1 MSKNISNLSGRIG
14 LKDNL
19 FKQISENTLS
29 DNPQDIKEIAKKHN
43 LGVSTLH
50 GAESFYEFLR
60 PSHREKK
67 AFVCNGSACMCA
79 GTQDKLKDKLKEKL
93 GDDKVGEMFCL
104 GHCYENHAFH
114 YDGENYAGKDIEKID
129 QILKGEEIK
138 QEKFFSKSFATTSFL
153 MDDKLSSTDQ
163 FKDQLSKFLKSD
175 KKEIVKSLLD
185 SNLTGRGGAGFPTGM
200 KWDFCSKAK
209 GDKKYVICNADEG
222 DSGAFSDRY
231 LLEDQPLKVIFGM
244 VMCGFVIGSD
254 EGVLYIRGEY
264 PKSIEALNGSINE
277 LKKLGLLGEN
287 ILGTDFSFDLGICI
301 GQGAYICGEETAL
314 IASIEAINGSINEL
328 KKLGLLGENILGTN
342 FSFDLGICIGQGA
355 YICGEETALIA
366 SIEGRR
372 AEVDVRPPFPV
383 TEGLYKKP
391 TVVNNVETLAAATGI
406 LINGS
411 EKFSSIGNKK
421 SAGTKLVC
429 LDSFFNNPGVYE
441 IDMGTP
447 MKKIFNEIGGGYK
460 EPLKAF
466 QIGGPLGGVVPLSE
480 IENLNL
486 DFQEFTAKGFMLGH
500 ASVVSIPK
508 DFSMAE
514 YIHHLFEFSAEESC
528 GKCFPGRLGSYRGK
542 EMFDQAKKKTAKI
555 PLKLL
560 EELLV
565 TMKKGCLCALCGAI
579 PTPIQNILKYF
590 GDEMKNDMVKD
601 N

>member
-14 LKDNL
+14 LKNNL
-19 FKQISENTLS
+19 FQKISERSLASTN
-29 DNPQDIKEIAKKHN
+29 DNGMKEIADQYN
-43 LGVSTLH
+43 VGVSTIH

-79 GTQDKLKDKLKEKL
+79 GTQGPLKKKLQEKL
-93 GDDKVGEMFCL
+93 GEDKVGKMFCL

-114 YDGENYAGKDIEKID
+114 YDGENYAGKDINNID
-129 QILKGEEIK
+129 EIIKGKEIK
-138 QEKFFSKSFATTSFL
+138 QEKFFSKSYAKTSFL
-153 MDDKLSSTDQ
+153 MDDKLSNLDQ
-163 FKDQLSKFLKSD
+163 FKQLFEKVIKID
-175 KKEIVKSLLD
+175 TKEIIKSLLD

-200 KWDFCSKAK
+200 KWDFCGKAK
-209 GDKKYVICNADEG
+209 SEKKYVVCNADEG

-231 LLEDQPLKVIFGM
+231 LLEDQPLKVLFGM
-244 VMCGFVIGSD
+244 VICGYVIGSN

-264 PKSIEALNGSINE
+264 PKSIEA
-277 LKKLGLLGEN
+277 
-287 ILGTDFSFDLGICI
+287 
-301 GQGAYICGEETAL
+301 
-314 IASIEAINGSINEL
+314 INGSINSL
-328 KKLGLLGENILGTN
+328 KEAGLLGENILGTN
-342 FSFDLGICIGQGA
+342 FSFDLNICIGQGA

-406 LINGS
+406 LIHGAD
-411 EKFSSIGNKK
+411 KFSSIGNKK

-447 MKKIFNEIGGGYK
+447 IKNIFNDIGGGFK
-460 EPLKAF
+460 EAVKAL
-466 QIGGPLGGVVPLSE
+466 QIGGPLGGVVPLAE
-480 IENLNL
+480 AEKLNL
-486 DFQEFTAKGFMLGH
+486 DFQEFTEAGFTLGH
-500 ASVVSIPK
+500 AGIVSIPK
-508 DFSMAE
+508 GFPMVD

-542 EMFDQAKKKTAKI
+542 EMFDQIKNKSAKI

-560 EELLV
+560 NELLV
-565 TMKKGCLCALCGAI
+565 TMEKGCLCALCGAI
-579 PTPIQNILKYF
+579 PTPIMNILKYF
-590 GDEMKNDMVKD
+590 GDELKNDIVKD

>member
-19 FKQISENTLS
+19 FKKISENSLS
-29 DNPQDIKEIAKKHN
+29 NSPKDIKDIAKEYN

-60 PSHREKK
+60 PSHRAKK

-79 GTQDKLKDKLKEKL
+79 GTQEKLKETLKSKL

-104 GHCYENHAFH
+104 GHCYENKAFH
-114 YDGENYAGKDIEKID
+114 YDGENYAGNDIEKID
-129 QILKGEEIK
+129 QIIKGEKIDQDK
-138 QEKFFSKSFATTSFL
+138 YFSKSFASTSFL
-153 MDDKLSSTDQ
+153 MDDKLSTIEK
-163 FKDQLSKFLKSD
+163 FKEHLDVVLKKD
-175 KKEIVKSLLD
+175 KKEIIQSLLN

-200 KWDFCSKAK
+200 KWDFCSKAP

-244 VMCGFVIGSD
+244 VMCGYVIGSN

-264 PKSIEALNGSINE
+264 PKSIEA
-277 LKKLGLLGEN
+277 
-287 ILGTDFSFDLGICI
+287 
-301 GQGAYICGEETAL
+301 
-314 IASIEAINGSINEL
+314 INGCINQL
-328 KKLGLLGENILGTN
+328 KQDGLLGENILGTN
-342 FSFDLGICIGQGA
+342 FSFDLNICIGQGA

-391 TVVNNVETLAAATGI
+391 TVVNNVETLAAAAGI
-406 LINGS
+406 LLNGA
-411 EKFSSIGNKK
+411 EKFAAIGNKK

-429 LDSFFNNPGVYE
+429 LDSFFNNPGIYE
-441 IDMGTP
+441 IEMGTP
-447 MKKIFNEIGGGYK
+447 MKKIFEEIGGGYK
-460 EPLKAF
+460 EPVKAF

-480 IENLNL
+480 IDNLNL

-508 DFSMAE
+508 DFPMTE

-542 EMFDQAKKKTAKI
+542 EMFDQFKNKTAKI

-560 EELLV
+560 NELLV
-565 TMKKGCLCALCGAI
+565 TMQKGCLCALCGAI
-579 PTPIQNILKYF
+579 PTPIMNILKYF

>member
-1 MSKNISNLSGRIG
+1 VSKNISNLSGRIG

-19 FKQISENTLS
+19 FKKMSENILS
-29 DNPQDIKEIAKKHN
+29 ESPKDISEIAKEYN
-43 LGVSTLH
+43 LGVSTIH

-79 GTQDKLKDKLKEKL
+79 GTQEKLKEKLKEKL
-93 GDDKVGEMFCL
+93 GNDKVGEMFCL
-104 GHCYENHAFH
+104 GHCYENNAFH

-129 QILKGEEIK
+129 QILKGENIK
-138 QEKFFSKSFATTSFL
+138 QEKFFSKSYATTSFL
-153 MDDKLSSTDQ
+153 MDESLSSVDSFQKYLTQ
-163 FKDQLSKFLKSD
+163 FLKTN
-175 KKEIVKSLLD
+175 KKEIVKTLLD
-185 SNLTGRGGAGFPTGM
+185 SNLTGRGGAGFPAGM
-200 KWDFCSKAK
+200 KWDFCSKAQSE
-209 GDKKYVICNADEG
+209 KKYVICNADEG

-231 LLEDQPLKVIFGM
+231 LLEDQPLKVLFGM
-244 VMCGFVIGSD
+244 VICGYVIGSN

-264 PKSIEALNGSINE
+264 PKSIEAINGCINE
-277 LKKLGLLGEN
+277 LKKSGLLGEN
-287 ILGTDFSFDLGICI
+287 ILGTDFSFDL
-301 GQGAYICGEETAL
+301 
-314 IASIEAINGSINEL
+314 N
-328 KKLGLLGENILGTN
+328 
-342 FSFDLGICIGQGA
+342 ICIGQGA

-391 TVVNNVETLAAATGI
+391 TVVNNVETLAAASGI
-406 LINGS
+406 LINGAD
-411 EKFSSIGNKK
+411 KFAAIGNKK

-429 LDSFFNNPGVYE
+429 LDSFFKNPGVYE

-447 MKKIFNEIGGGYK
+447 MKKVFNEIGGGYT
-460 EPLKAF
+460 EEIKAF
-466 QIGGPLGGVVPLSE
+466 QIGGPLGGVVPISE
-480 IENLNL
+480 IDNLNL
-486 DFQEFTAKGFMLGH
+486 DFQEFTSKGFMLGH

-508 DFSMAE
+508 DFPMTE

-560 EELLV
+560 NELLV
-565 TMKKGCLCALCGAI
+565 TMQKGCLCALCGAI
-579 PTPIQNILKYF
+579 PTPIMNILKYF
-590 GDEMKNDMVKD
+590 GDEMKSDMVKD

>member
-1 MSKNISNLSGRIG
+1 
-14 LKDNL
+14 
-19 FKQISENTLS
+19 
-29 DNPQDIKEIAKKHN
+29 
-43 LGVSTLH
+43 
-50 GAESFYEFLR
+50 LR

-79 GTQDKLKDKLKEKL
+79 GTQEKLKETLKSKL

-104 GHCYENHAFH
+104 GHCYENKAFH
-114 YDGENYAGKDIEKID
+114 YDGENYAGNDIEKID
-129 QILKGEEIK
+129 QIIKGEKIEQDK
-138 QEKFFSKSFATTSFL
+138 YFSKSFASTSFL
-153 MDDKLSSTDQ
+153 MDDKLSTIEK
-163 FKDQLSKFLKSD
+163 FKDQLNDILKKD
-175 KKEIVKSLLD
+175 KKEIIQSLLN

-200 KWDFCSKAK
+200 KWDFCSKAP

-244 VMCGFVIGSD
+244 VMCGYVIGSD

-264 PKSIEALNGSINE
+264 PKSIEAINGCINQ
-277 LKKLGLLGEN
+277 LKQDGLLGE
-287 ILGTDFSFDLGICI
+287 
-301 GQGAYICGEETAL
+301 Y
-314 IASIEAINGSINEL
+314 
-328 KKLGLLGENILGTN
+328 ILGTN
-342 FSFDLGICIGQGA
+342 FSFDLNICIGQGA

-406 LINGS
+406 LLNGA
-411 EKFSSIGNKK
+411 EKFSAIGNKK

-429 LDSFFNNPGVYE
+429 LDSFFNNPGIYE
-441 IDMGTP
+441 IEMGTP
-447 MKKIFNEIGGGYK
+447 MKKIFEEIGGGYK
-460 EPLKAF
+460 EPVKAF

-480 IENLNL
+480 IDNLNL
-486 DFQEFTAKGFMLGH
+486 DFQKFTAKGFMLGH

-508 DFSMAE
+508 DFPMTE

-542 EMFDQAKKKTAKI
+542 EMFDQFKNKTAKI

-560 EELLV
+560 NELLV
-565 TMKKGCLCALCGAI
+565 TMQKGCLCALCGAI
-579 PTPIQNILKYF
+579 PTPIMNILKYF

>member
-19 FKQISENTLS
+19 FKKISENSLS
-29 DNPQDIKEIAKKHN
+29 NSPKDIKDIAKEYN

-79 GTQDKLKDKLKEKL
+79 GTQEKLKETLKSKL

-104 GHCYENHAFH
+104 GHCYENKAFH
-114 YDGENYAGKDIEKID
+114 YDGENYAGNDIEKID
-129 QILKGEEIK
+129 QIIKGEKIDQDK
-138 QEKFFSKSFATTSFL
+138 YFSKSFASTSFL
-153 MDDKLSSTDQ
+153 MDDKLSTIEK
-163 FKDQLSKFLKSD
+163 FKEHLDVVLKKD
-175 KKEIVKSLLD
+175 KKEIIQSLLN

-200 KWDFCSKAK
+200 KWDFCSKAP

-244 VMCGFVIGSD
+244 VMCGYVIGSN

-264 PKSIEALNGSINE
+264 PKSIEA
-277 LKKLGLLGEN
+277 
-287 ILGTDFSFDLGICI
+287 
-301 GQGAYICGEETAL
+301 
-314 IASIEAINGSINEL
+314 INGCINQL
-328 KKLGLLGENILGTN
+328 KQDGLLGENILGTN
-342 FSFDLGICIGQGA
+342 FSFDLNICIGQGA

-391 TVVNNVETLAAATGI
+391 TVVNNVETLAAAAGI
-406 LINGS
+406 LLNGA
-411 EKFSSIGNKK
+411 EKFAAIGNKK

-429 LDSFFNNPGVYE
+429 LDSFFNNPGIYE
-441 IDMGTP
+441 IEMGTP
-447 MKKIFNEIGGGYK
+447 MKKIFEEIGGGYK
-460 EPLKAF
+460 EPVKAF

-480 IENLNL
+480 IDNLNL

-508 DFSMAE
+508 DFPMTE

-542 EMFDQAKKKTAKI
+542 EMFDQFKSKTAKI

-560 EELLV
+560 NELLV
-565 TMKKGCLCALCGAI
+565 TMQKGCLCALCGAI
-579 PTPIQNILKYF
+579 PTPIMNILKYF

>member
-14 LKDNL
+14 LKNNL
-19 FKQISENTLS
+19 FQKLS
-29 DNPQDIKEIAKKHN
+29 DRSLNSKDDAGIKEIAEEYKM
-43 LGVSTLH
+43 GVSTIH

-79 GTQDKLKDKLKEKL
+79 GTQEPLKKKLQEKL

-114 YDGENYAGKDIEKID
+114 YDGENYAGNDINQID
-129 QILKGEEIK
+129 QIIKGEKIK

-153 MDDKLSSTDQ
+153 MDDKLSNFDQ
-163 FKDQLSKFLKSD
+163 FKEHLEKFIKTD
-175 KKEIVKSLLD
+175 KKEIINSLLS

-200 KWDFCSKAK
+200 KWDFCSKTK
-209 GDKKYVICNADEG
+209 SEKKYVVCNADEG

-231 LLEDQPLKVIFGM
+231 LLEDQPLKVLFGM
-244 VMCGFVIGSD
+244 IVCGYVIGSN

-264 PKSIEALNGSINE
+264 PKSIEAINGWINS
-277 LKKLGLLGEN
+277 LKEAGLLGEK
-287 ILGTDFSFDLGICI
+287 ILGTEFSFDL
-301 GQGAYICGEETAL
+301 
-314 IASIEAINGSINEL
+314 N
-328 KKLGLLGENILGTN
+328 
-342 FSFDLGICIGQGA
+342 ICIGQGA

-406 LINGS
+406 LLNGA
-411 EKFSSIGNKK
+411 EKFSSVGNKK

-447 MKKIFNEIGGGYK
+447 MKKIFEEYGGGYK
-460 EPLKAF
+460 EDVKAF
-466 QIGGPLGGVVPLSE
+466 QIGGPLGGVVPISE
-480 IENLNL
+480 IEKLNL
-486 DFQEFTAKGFMLGH
+486 DFQEFTKAGFMLGH

-508 DFSMAE
+508 DFNMAE

-528 GKCFPGRLGSYRGK
+528 GKCFPGRIGSYRGK
-542 EMFDQAKKKTAKI
+542 EMFDQLKKGTSKI

-560 EELLV
+560 NELLV
-565 TMKKGCLCALCGAI
+565 TMQKGCLCALCGAI
-579 PTPIQNILKYF
+579 PTPIMNILKYF
-590 GDEMKNDMVKD
+590 GDEIKNDIVKD

>member
-14 LKDNL
+14 LKNNL
-19 FKQISENTLS
+19 FQKISDRSLKSKDSEGM
-29 DNPQDIKEIAKKHN
+29 KEIAN
-43 LGVSTLH
+43 EYRMGVSTIH

-79 GTQDKLKDKLKEKL
+79 GTQGPLKKKLQDKL
-93 GDDKVGEMFCL
+93 GSDKVGEMFCL
-104 GHCYENHAFH
+104 GYCYENNAFH
-114 YDGENYAGKDIEKID
+114 YDGENYAGNDVNKID
-129 QILKGEEIK
+129 QIIKGESIT
-138 QEKFFSKSFATTSFL
+138 QEKFISKSYATTSFL
-153 MDDKLSSTDQ
+153 MDDKLSDLDK
-163 FKDQLSKFLKSD
+163 FKDHLSKFLKKD
-175 KKEIVKSLLD
+175 KKEIIKNLLL

-200 KWDFCSKAK
+200 KWDFCSKTK
-209 GDKKYVICNADEG
+209 SEKKYVICNADEG

-244 VMCGFVIGSD
+244 VICGYVIGGN

-264 PKSIEALNGSINE
+264 PKSIEALNGSINS
-277 LKKLGLLGEN
+277 LKEAGLLGDK
-287 ILGTDFSFDLGICI
+287 ILGTDFSFDL
-301 GQGAYICGEETAL
+301 
-314 IASIEAINGSINEL
+314 N
-328 KKLGLLGENILGTN
+328 
-342 FSFDLGICIGQGA
+342 ICIGQGA

-391 TVVNNVETLAAATGI
+391 TVVNNVETLAAAAGI
-406 LINGS
+406 LLNGA

-441 IDMGTP
+441 IDMCTP
-447 MKKIFNEIGGGYK
+447 MKKIFYEIGGGLK
-460 EPLKAF
+460 KPVKAF
-466 QIGGPLGGVVPLSE
+466 QIGGPLGGVVPTQE

-486 DFQEFTAKGFMLGH
+486 DFQEFTKAGFMLGH
-500 ASVVSIPK
+500 ASVVSIPN
-508 DFSMAE
+508 DFNMID

-542 EMFDQAKKKTAKI
+542 EMFDQVKTKSAKI

-560 EELLV
+560 NELLV
-565 TMKKGCLCALCGAI
+565 TMQKGCLCALCGAI
-579 PTPIQNILKYF
+579 PTPIMNILKYF
-590 GDEMKNDMVKD
+590 GDEMKNDIVKE

>member
-19 FKQISENTLS
+19 FKKISENSLS
-29 DNPQDIKEIAKKHN
+29 SSPKDIKDIAKEYN

-60 PSHREKK
+60 PSHRAKK

-79 GTQDKLKDKLKEKL
+79 GTQEKLKETLKSKL

-104 GHCYENHAFH
+104 GHCYENKAFH
-114 YDGENYAGKDIEKID
+114 YDGENYAGNDIEKID
-129 QILKGEEIK
+129 QIIKGEKIDQDK
-138 QEKFFSKSFATTSFL
+138 YFSKSFASTSFL
-153 MDDKLSSTDQ
+153 MDDKLSTIEK
-163 FKDQLSKFLKSD
+163 FKEHLDVVLKKD
-175 KKEIVKSLLD
+175 KKEIIQSLLN

-200 KWDFCSKAK
+200 KWDFCSKAP

-244 VMCGFVIGSD
+244 VICGYVIGSN

-264 PKSIEALNGSINE
+264 PKSIEA
-277 LKKLGLLGEN
+277 
-287 ILGTDFSFDLGICI
+287 
-301 GQGAYICGEETAL
+301 
-314 IASIEAINGSINEL
+314 INGCINQL
-328 KKLGLLGENILGTN
+328 KQDGLLGENILGTN
-342 FSFDLGICIGQGA
+342 FSFDLNICIGQGA

-391 TVVNNVETLAAATGI
+391 TVVNNVETLAAAAGI
-406 LINGS
+406 LLNGA
-411 EKFSSIGNKK
+411 EKFAAIGNKK

-429 LDSFFNNPGVYE
+429 LDSFFNNPGIYE
-441 IDMGTP
+441 IEMGTP
-447 MKKIFNEIGGGYK
+447 MKKIFEEIGGGYK
-460 EPLKAF
+460 EPVKAF

-480 IENLNL
+480 IDNLNL

-508 DFSMAE
+508 DFPMTE

-542 EMFDQAKKKTAKI
+542 EMFDQFKNKTAKI

-560 EELLV
+560 NELLV
-565 TMKKGCLCALCGAI
+565 TMQKGCLCALCGAI
-579 PTPIQNILKYF
+579 PTPIMNILKYF

>member
-1 MSKNISNLSGRIG
+1 VSKNISNLSGRIG

-19 FKQISENTLS
+19 FKKISENSLS
-29 DNPQDIKEIAKKHN
+29 SSPKDIKDIAKEYN

-60 PSHREKK
+60 PSHRAKK

-79 GTQDKLKDKLKEKL
+79 GTQEKLKETLKSKL

-104 GHCYENHAFH
+104 GHCYENKAFH
-114 YDGENYAGKDIEKID
+114 YDGENYAGNDIEKID
-129 QILKGEEIK
+129 QIIKGEKIDQDK
-138 QEKFFSKSFATTSFL
+138 YFSKSFASTSFL
-153 MDDKLSSTDQ
+153 MDDKLSTIEK
-163 FKDQLSKFLKSD
+163 FKEHLDAVLKKD
-175 KKEIVKSLLD
+175 KKEIIQSLLN

-200 KWDFCSKAK
+200 KWDFCSKAP

-231 LLEDQPLKVIFGM
+231 LLEDQPFKVIFGM
-244 VMCGFVIGSD
+244 VMCGYVIGSN

-264 PKSIEALNGSINE
+264 PKSIEA
-277 LKKLGLLGEN
+277 
-287 ILGTDFSFDLGICI
+287 
-301 GQGAYICGEETAL
+301 
-314 IASIEAINGSINEL
+314 INGCINQL
-328 KKLGLLGENILGTN
+328 KQDGLLGENILGTN
-342 FSFDLGICIGQGA
+342 FTFDLNICIGQGA

-391 TVVNNVETLAAATGI
+391 TVVNNVETLAAAAGI
-406 LINGS
+406 LLNGA
-411 EKFSSIGNKK
+411 EKFSAIGNKK

-429 LDSFFNNPGVYE
+429 LDSFFNNPGIYE
-441 IDMGTP
+441 IEMGTP
-447 MKKIFNEIGGGYK
+447 MKKIFEEIGGGYK
-460 EPLKAF
+460 EPVKAF
-466 QIGGPLGGVVPLSE
+466 QIGGPLGGVVPLGE
-480 IENLNL
+480 IDNLNL

-508 DFSMAE
+508 DFPMTE

-542 EMFDQAKKKTAKI
+542 EMFDQFKSKTAKI

-560 EELLV
+560 NELLV
-565 TMKKGCLCALCGAI
+565 TMQKGCLCALCGAI
-579 PTPIQNILKYF
+579 PTPIMNILKYF

>member
-1 MSKNISNLSGRIG
+1 MSKNISKLSGRIG
-14 LKDNL
+14 LKNNL
-19 FKQISENTLS
+19 FQKISERSLASTN
-29 DNPQDIKEIAKKHN
+29 DNGMKEIADQYN
-43 LGVSTLH
+43 IGVSTIH

-60 PSHREKK
+60 PAHREKK

-79 GTQDKLKDKLKEKL
+79 GTQAPLKKKLQEKL
-93 GDDKVGEMFCL
+93 GEDKVGEMFCL

-114 YDGENYAGKDIEKID
+114 YDGENYAGKDINKID
-129 QILKGEEIK
+129 EIIKGEEIK
-138 QEKFFSKSFATTSFL
+138 QEKFFSKSYAKTSFL
-153 MDDKLSSTDQ
+153 MDDKLSNLDQ
-163 FKDQLSKFLKSD
+163 FKQLFEKVIKID
-175 KKEIVKSLLD
+175 KKEITKSLLD

-200 KWDFCSKAK
+200 KWGFCEKEKSE
-209 GDKKYVICNADEG
+209 KKYVVCNADEG

-231 LLEDQPLKVIFGM
+231 LLEDQPLKVLFGM
-244 VMCGFVIGSD
+244 VICGYVIGSN

-264 PKSIEALNGSINE
+264 PKSIEA
-277 LKKLGLLGEN
+277 
-287 ILGTDFSFDLGICI
+287 
-301 GQGAYICGEETAL
+301 
-314 IASIEAINGSINEL
+314 INGSINSL
-328 KKLGLLGENILGTN
+328 KEAGLLGENILGTN
-342 FSFDLGICIGQGA
+342 FSFDLNICIGQGA

-406 LINGS
+406 LIHGAD
-411 EKFSSIGNKK
+411 KFSSIGNKK

-447 MKKIFNEIGGGYK
+447 IKNIFNDIGGGFK
-460 EPLKAF
+460 ESVKAL
-466 QIGGPLGGVVPLSE
+466 QIGGPLGGVVPL
-480 IENLNL
+480 IEAEKLNL
-486 DFQEFTAKGFMLGH
+486 DFQEFTEAGFTLGH
-500 ASVVSIPK
+500 AGIVSIPK
-508 DFSMAE
+508 DFPMVE

-542 EMFDQAKKKTAKI
+542 EMFDQFKNKSAKI

-560 EELLV
+560 NELLV

-579 PTPIQNILKYF
+579 PMPIMNILKYF
-590 GDEMKNDMVKD
+590 GDEMKNDIVRD

>member
-14 LKDNL
+14 LKNNL
-19 FKQISENTLS
+19 FQKISERSLKS
-29 DNPQDIKEIAKKHN
+29 KDDKGIKEIADEYKM
-43 LGVSTLH
+43 GVSTIH

-79 GTQDKLKDKLKEKL
+79 GTQELLKKKLKEKL
-93 GDDKVGEMFCL
+93 GEDKVGEMFCL

-114 YDGENYAGKDIEKID
+114 YDGENYAGNDIDHIDKI
-129 QILKGEEIK
+129 IKGENIK
-138 QEKFFSKSFATTSFL
+138 QEKYFSKSFATTSFL
-153 MDDKLSSTDQ
+153 MDDKLSNLDQ
-163 FKDQLSKFLKSD
+163 FKDSLNKFLNTD
-175 KKEIVKSLLD
+175 KKEIINSLLS

-209 GDKKYVICNADEG
+209 SEKKYVVCNADEG

-231 LLEDQPLKVIFGM
+231 LLEDQPLKVLFGM
-244 VMCGFVIGSD
+244 IICGYVIGGN

-264 PKSIEALNGSINE
+264 PKSIEA
-277 LKKLGLLGEN
+277 
-287 ILGTDFSFDLGICI
+287 
-301 GQGAYICGEETAL
+301 
-314 IASIEAINGSINEL
+314 INGSINEL
-328 KKLGLLGENILGTN
+328 KKAGLLGEKILGTN
-342 FSFDLGICIGQGA
+342 FSFELNICIGQGA

-406 LINGS
+406 LLNGAD
-411 EKFSSIGNKK
+411 KFSSIGNKK

-429 LDSFFNNPGVYE
+429 LDSFFNKPGVYE

-447 MKKIFNEIGGGYK
+447 MKKIFEEIGGGLK
-460 EPLKAF
+460 EEVKAF
-466 QIGGPLGGVVPLSE
+466 QIGGPLGGVVPASE
-480 IENLNL
+480 IEKLNL
-486 DFQEFTAKGFMLGH
+486 DFQEFTAAGFMLGH

-508 DFSMAE
+508 NFSMAE

-542 EMFDQAKKKTAKI
+542 EMFDQLKKGTSKI

-560 EELLV
+560 NELLI

-579 PTPIQNILKYF
+579 PTPIMNILKYF
-590 GDEMKNDMVKD
+590 GDEMKNDILKD

>member
-1 MSKNISNLSGRIG
+1 VSKNISNLSGRIG
-14 LKDNL
+14 LKNNL
-19 FKQISENTLS
+19 FQKISERSLTSTN
-29 DNPQDIKEIAKKHN
+29 DNGMKEIADQYN
-43 LGVSTLH
+43 VGVSTIH

-79 GTQDKLKDKLKEKL
+79 GTQGPLKKKLQEKL
-93 GDDKVGEMFCL
+93 GENKVGEMFCL

-114 YDGENYAGKDIEKID
+114 YDGENYAGKDINKID
-129 QILKGEEIK
+129 EIIKGKEIK
-138 QEKFFSKSFATTSFL
+138 QEKFFSKSYAKTSFL
-153 MDDKLSSTDQ
+153 MDDKLSNLDQ
-163 FKDQLSKFLKSD
+163 FKLLFEKVIKINKD
-175 KKEIVKSLLD
+175 EIIKSLLD

-200 KWDFCSKAK
+200 KWDFCGKTKSE
-209 GDKKYVICNADEG
+209 KKYVVCNADEG

-231 LLEDQPLKVIFGM
+231 LLEDQPLKVLFGM
-244 VMCGFVIGSD
+244 VICGYVIGSN

-264 PKSIEALNGSINE
+264 PKSIEAINGSINS
-277 LKKLGLLGEN
+277 LKEAGLLGEN
-287 ILGTDFSFDLGICI
+287 ILGTSFSFDL
-301 GQGAYICGEETAL
+301 
-314 IASIEAINGSINEL
+314 N
-328 KKLGLLGENILGTN
+328 
-342 FSFDLGICIGQGA
+342 ICIGQGA

-406 LINGS
+406 LIHGAD
-411 EKFSSIGNKK
+411 KFSSIGNKK

-447 MKKIFNEIGGGYK
+447 IKNIFNDIGGGFK
-460 EPLKAF
+460 EAVKAL
-466 QIGGPLGGVVPLSE
+466 QIGGPLGGVVPLTE
-480 IENLNL
+480 AEKLNL
-486 DFQEFTAKGFMLGH
+486 DFQEFIEAGFMLGH
-500 ASVVSIPK
+500 GSIVSIPK
-508 DFSMAE
+508 DFPMVE

-542 EMFDQAKKKTAKI
+542 EMFDQFKNKSTKI

-560 EELLV
+560 NELLV
-565 TMKKGCLCALCGAI
+565 TMQKGCLCALCGAI
-579 PTPIQNILKYF
+579 PTPIVNILKYF
-590 GDEMKNDMVKD
+590 GDELKNDMVKD

>member
-1 MSKNISNLSGRIG
+1 VSKNISNLSGRIG

-19 FKQISENTLS
+19 FKKISENS
-29 DNPQDIKEIAKKHN
+29 VSSSPKDIKDIAKEYN

-79 GTQDKLKDKLKEKL
+79 GTQEKLKETLKSKL

-104 GHCYENHAFH
+104 GHCYENKAFH
-114 YDGENYAGKDIEKID
+114 YDGENYAGNDIEKID
-129 QILKGEEIK
+129 QIIKGEKIDQDK
-138 QEKFFSKSFATTSFL
+138 YFSKSFASTSFL
-153 MDDKLSSTDQ
+153 MDDKLSTIEK
-163 FKDQLSKFLKSD
+163 FKDHLDDVLKKD
-175 KKEIVKSLLD
+175 KKEIIQSLLN

-200 KWDFCSKAK
+200 KWDFCSKAP

-244 VMCGFVIGSD
+244 VMCGYVIGSN

-264 PKSIEALNGSINE
+264 PKSIEA
-277 LKKLGLLGEN
+277 
-287 ILGTDFSFDLGICI
+287 
-301 GQGAYICGEETAL
+301 
-314 IASIEAINGSINEL
+314 INGCINQL
-328 KKLGLLGENILGTN
+328 KQDGLLGENILGTN
-342 FSFDLGICIGQGA
+342 FSFDLNICIGQGA

-391 TVVNNVETLAAATGI
+391 TVVNNVETLAAAAGI
-406 LINGS
+406 LLNGA
-411 EKFSSIGNKK
+411 EKFAAIGNKK

-429 LDSFFNNPGVYE
+429 LDSFFNNPGIYE
-441 IDMGTP
+441 IEMGTP
-447 MKKIFNEIGGGYK
+447 MKKIFEEIGGGYK
-460 EPLKAF
+460 EPVKAF

-480 IENLNL
+480 IDNLNL

-500 ASVVSIPK
+500 ASVVSIPT
-508 DFSMAE
+508 DFPMTE

-542 EMFDQAKKKTAKI
+542 EMFDQFKNKTAKI

-560 EELLV
+560 NELLV
-565 TMKKGCLCALCGAI
+565 TMQKGCLCALCGAI
-579 PTPIQNILKYF
+579 PTPIMNILKYF

>member
-14 LKDNL
+14 LKKNL
-19 FKQISENTLS
+19 FQKISDRSLKTNNA
-29 DNPQDIKEIAKKHN
+29 DGIKEIAEEYRM
-43 LGVSTLH
+43 GVSTIH

-79 GTQDKLKDKLKEKL
+79 GTQGSLKKKLKEKL

-104 GHCYENHAFH
+104 GYCYENNAFH
-114 YDGENYAGKDIEKID
+114 YDGKNFAGKDINKID
-129 QILKGEEIK
+129 EILEGKEID
-138 QEKFFSKSFATTSFL
+138 QDKFYSKSFSSTSFL
-153 MDDKLSSTDQ
+153 MDDKISNFDQ
-163 FKDQLSKFLKSD
+163 FKKNLEKFISTD
-175 KKEIVKSLLD
+175 KKEIIKSLLD

-209 GDKKYVICNADEG
+209 SEKKYVVCNADEG
-222 DSGAFSDRY
+222 DSGAYSDRY

-244 VMCGFVIGSD
+244 IICGHVIGSD

-264 PKSIEALNGSINE
+264 PKSIESINASIND
-277 LKKLGLLGEN
+277 LKKLNLLGEN
-287 ILGTDFSFDLGICI
+287 ILGTKFSFDL
-301 GQGAYICGEETAL
+301 
-314 IASIEAINGSINEL
+314 
-328 KKLGLLGENILGTN
+328 NI
-342 FSFDLGICIGQGA
+342 FIGQGA

-406 LINGS
+406 LLNGS
-411 EKFSSIGNKK
+411 EKFSAIGNKK

-429 LDSFFNNPGVYE
+429 FDSFFKNPGVYE
-441 IDMGTP
+441 IEMGTP
-447 MKKIFNEIGGGYK
+447 MKKVLYEIGGGFK
-460 EPLKAF
+460 EDVKAL
-466 QIGGPLGGVVPLSE
+466 QIGGPLGGVVPIQE
-480 IENLNL
+480 AEKLNL
-486 DFQEFTAKGFMLGH
+486 DFQEFTAAGFMLGH
-500 ASVVSIPK
+500 ASIVSIPK
-508 DFSMAE
+508 DFPMVE
-514 YIHHLFEFSAEESC
+514 YIHHLFEYTAEESC

-542 EMFDQAKKKTAKI
+542 EMFDQLKSKTSKI

-560 EELLV
+560 NELLI
-565 TMKKGCLCALCGAI
+565 TIKKGCLCALCGAI
-579 PTPIQNILKYF
+579 PTPIMNILKYF
-590 GDEMKNDMVKD
+590 GDEMKNDMVQE

>member
-14 LKDNL
+14 LKNNL
-19 FKQISENTLS
+19 FQKISERSLASTN
-29 DNPQDIKEIAKKHN
+29 DNGMKEIADQYN
-43 LGVSTLH
+43 VGVSTIH

-79 GTQDKLKDKLKEKL
+79 GTQGPLKKKLQEKL
-93 GDDKVGEMFCL
+93 GEDKVGEMFCL

-114 YDGENYAGKDIEKID
+114 YDGENYAGKDINNID
-129 QILKGEEIK
+129 EIIKGKEIK
-138 QEKFFSKSFATTSFL
+138 QEKFFSKSYAKTSFL
-153 MDDKLSSTDQ
+153 MDDKLSNLDQ
-163 FKDQLSKFLKSD
+163 FKQLFEKVIKID
-175 KKEIVKSLLD
+175 TKEIIKSLLD

-200 KWDFCSKAK
+200 KWDFCGKTKSE
-209 GDKKYVICNADEG
+209 KKYVVCNADEG

-231 LLEDQPLKVIFGM
+231 LLEDQPLKVLFGM
-244 VMCGFVIGSD
+244 VICGYVIGSN

-264 PKSIEALNGSINE
+264 PKSIEAINGSINS
-277 LKKLGLLGEN
+277 LKEAGLLGEN
-287 ILGTDFSFDLGICI
+287 ILGTSFSFDL
-301 GQGAYICGEETAL
+301 
-314 IASIEAINGSINEL
+314 N
-328 KKLGLLGENILGTN
+328 
-342 FSFDLGICIGQGA
+342 ICIGQGA

-406 LINGS
+406 LIHGAD
-411 EKFSSIGNKK
+411 KFSSIGNKK

-447 MKKIFNEIGGGYK
+447 IKNIFNDIGGGFK
-460 EPLKAF
+460 EAVKAL
-466 QIGGPLGGVVPLSE
+466 QIGGPLGGVVPLAE
-480 IENLNL
+480 AEKLNL
-486 DFQEFTAKGFMLGH
+486 DFQEFTEAGFMLGH
-500 ASVVSIPK
+500 GSIVSIPK
-508 DFSMAE
+508 DFPMVE

-542 EMFDQAKKKTAKI
+542 EMFDQYKNKSAKI

-560 EELLV
+560 NELLV
-565 TMKKGCLCALCGAI
+565 TMEKGCLCALCGAI
-579 PTPIQNILKYF
+579 PTPIMNILKYF
-590 GDEMKNDMVKD
+590 GDELKNDIVKD

>member
-1 MSKNISNLSGRIG
+1 VSKNISNLSGRIG

-19 FKQISENTLS
+19 FKKISENSLS
-29 DNPQDIKEIAKKHN
+29 NSPKDIKDIAKEYN

-79 GTQDKLKDKLKEKL
+79 GTQEKLKETLKSKL
-93 GDDKVGEMFCL
+93 GNDKVGEMFCL
-104 GHCYENHAFH
+104 GHCYENKAFH
-114 YDGENYAGKDIEKID
+114 YDGENYAGNDIEKID
-129 QILKGEEIK
+129 QIIKGEKIEQDK
-138 QEKFFSKSFATTSFL
+138 YFSKSFASTSFL
-153 MDDKLSSTDQ
+153 MDDKLSTIEK
-163 FKDQLSKFLKSD
+163 FKDQLNNILKKD
-175 KKEIVKSLLD
+175 KKEIIQSLLN

-200 KWDFCSKAK
+200 KWDFCSKAP

-244 VMCGFVIGSD
+244 VMCGYVIGSN

-264 PKSIEALNGSINE
+264 PKSIEA
-277 LKKLGLLGEN
+277 
-287 ILGTDFSFDLGICI
+287 
-301 GQGAYICGEETAL
+301 
-314 IASIEAINGSINEL
+314 INGCINQL
-328 KKLGLLGENILGTN
+328 KQDGLLGENILGTN
-342 FSFDLGICIGQGA
+342 FSFDLNICIGQGA

-391 TVVNNVETLAAATGI
+391 TVVNNVETLAAAAGI
-406 LINGS
+406 LLNGA
-411 EKFSSIGNKK
+411 EKFSAIGNKK

-429 LDSFFNNPGVYE
+429 LDSFFNNPGIYE
-441 IDMGTP
+441 IEMGTP
-447 MKKIFNEIGGGYK
+447 IKKIFEEIGGGYK
-460 EPLKAF
+460 EPVKAF

-480 IENLNL
+480 IDNLNL

-508 DFSMAE
+508 DFPMTE

-542 EMFDQAKKKTAKI
+542 EMFDQFKNKTAKI

-560 EELLV
+560 NELLV
-565 TMKKGCLCALCGAI
+565 TMQKGCLCALCGAI
-579 PTPIQNILKYF
+579 PTPIMNILKYF

>member
-1 MSKNISNLSGRIG
+1 MSKNISKLSGRIG
-14 LKDNL
+14 LRDNL
-19 FKQISENTLS
+19 FDEISRSSLNS
-29 DNPQDIKEIAKKHN
+29 DNGKGIKDIKEIAEKYKV
-43 LGVSTLH
+43 GVSTIH

-79 GTQDKLKDKLKEKL
+79 GTQEPLKEKLKEKL
-93 GDDKVGEMFCL
+93 GNDKVGEMFCL
-104 GHCYENHAFH
+104 GYCYENHAFH
-114 YDGENYAGKDIEKID
+114 YDGKNYAGEDIKKID
-129 QILKGEEIK
+129 QIIKGEEIN
-138 QEKFFSKSFATTSFL
+138 QEKFFSKSYATTSFL
-153 MDDKLSSTDQ
+153 MDDKLSDFSK
-163 FKDQLSKFLKSD
+163 FKDQLSKFLKTEKS
-175 KKEIVKSLLD
+175 EIIKSLLS

-209 GDKKYVICNADEG
+209 SDKKYVICNADEG
-222 DSGAFSDRY
+222 DSGAYSDRY

-244 VMCGFVIGSD
+244 VLCGYVIGGD

-264 PKSIEALNGSINE
+264 PKSIEALNGSINS
-277 LKKLGLLGEN
+277 LKEAGLLGKN
-287 ILGTDFSFDLGICI
+287 ILGTDFSFDL
-301 GQGAYICGEETAL
+301 
-314 IASIEAINGSINEL
+314 N
-328 KKLGLLGENILGTN
+328 
-342 FSFDLGICIGQGA
+342 ICIGQGA

-391 TVVNNVETLAAATGI
+391 TVVNNVETLAAAAGI
-406 LINGS
+406 LLNGA

-441 IDMGTP
+441 IDMGTS
-447 MKKIFNEIGGGYK
+447 MKKVFYEIGGGLNK
-460 EPLKAF
+460 SVKAF
-466 QIGGPLGGVVPLSE
+466 QIGGPLGGVVPTKE
-480 IENLNL
+480 IDNLNL
-486 DFQEFTAKGFMLGH
+486 DFQEFTAAGFMLGH
-500 ASVVSIPK
+500 ASVVSIPS
-508 DFSMAE
+508 DFNMVD
-514 YIHHLFEFSAEESC
+514 YIHHLFEFTAEESC

-542 EMFDQAKKKTAKI
+542 EMFDQVKNKSAKI

-560 EELLV
+560 NELLI

-579 PTPIQNILKYF
+579 PTPIMNILKYF
-590 GDEMKNDMVKD
+590 GHEMKDDMVKE

>member
-1 MSKNISNLSGRIG
+1 VSKNISNLSGRVG
-14 LKDNL
+14 LKNNL
-19 FKQISENTLS
+19 FQKMSERSLNSKNDQGMKELAEEYKMGIST
-29 DNPQDIKEIAKKHN
+29 
-43 LGVSTLH
+43 VH

-67 AFVCNGSACMCA
+67 AYICNGSACMCA
-79 GTQDKLKDKLKEKL
+79 GTQENLKEKL
-93 GDDKVGEMFCL
+93 QEKLGKDKVGSMFCL

-114 YDGENYAGKDIEKID
+114 YNGENYAGEDIKKID
-129 QILKGEEIK
+129 QIINGEEIK
-138 QEKFFSKSFATTSFL
+138 QEKFFAKSYATTSFL
-153 MDDKLSSTDQ
+153 MDDKLSTTNQ
-163 FKDQLSKFLKSD
+163 FKEHLNKFLKTD
-175 KKEIVKSLLD
+175 KKEIIKSLLD

-200 KWDFCSKAK
+200 KWDFCSKTK
-209 GDKKYVICNADEG
+209 SEKKYVVCNADEG

-231 LLEDQPLKVIFGM
+231 LLEDQTLKVLFGM
-244 VMCGFVIGSD
+244 VICGYVIGGN

-264 PKSIEALNGSINE
+264 PKSIEAINGSINL
-277 LKKLGLLGEN
+277 LKKEKLLGEK
-287 ILGTDFSFDLGICI
+287 ILGTDFSFDL
-301 GQGAYICGEETAL
+301 
-314 IASIEAINGSINEL
+314 N
-328 KKLGLLGENILGTN
+328 
-342 FSFDLGICIGQGA
+342 ICIGQGA

-391 TVVNNVETLAAATGI
+391 TVVNNVESLAAATGI
-406 LINGS
+406 LINGA
-411 EKFSSIGNKK
+411 EKFSAIGNKK

-429 LDSFFNNPGVYE
+429 LDSFFNKPGVYE

-460 EPLKAF
+460 KPVKAF
-466 QIGGPLGGVVPLSE
+466 QIGGPLGGVVPLAE
-480 IENLNL
+480 IEKLNL
-486 DFQEFTAKGFMLGH
+486 DFQEFTAGGFMLGH

-508 DFSMAE
+508 DFNMID

-542 EMFDQAKKKTAKI
+542 EMFDQVKNKTAKI

-560 EELLV
+560 NELLI
-565 TMKKGCLCALCGAI
+565 TMQKGCLCALCGAI
-579 PTPIQNILKYF
+579 PTPIMNILKYF
-590 GDEMKNDMVKD
+590 GDELKNDIIKE

>member
-1 MSKNISNLSGRIG
+1 MSKNISKLSGRIG

-19 FKQISENTLS
+19 FQKMSKISLS
-29 DNPQDIKEIAKKHN
+29 SKNGGDLNEIKEVAEKYHVGI
-43 LGVSTLH
+43 STVH

-60 PSHREKK
+60 PEHRAKK

-79 GTQDKLKDKLKEKL
+79 GTQEPLKKKLQDKL

-114 YDGENYAGKDIEKID
+114 YDGENYAGSDISKID
-129 QILKGEEIK
+129 QIVKGEKID
-138 QEKFFSKSFATTSFL
+138 QEKFFSKSFASTSFL
-153 MDDKLSSTDQ
+153 MDDKLSSIDQ
-163 FKDQLSKFLKSD
+163 FKKNLNRFIKTD
-175 KKEIVKSLLD
+175 KKEIISTLLS
-185 SNLTGRGGAGFPTGM
+185 SNLTGRGGAGFPAGM
-200 KWDFCSKAK
+200 KWDFCSKTNSE
-209 GDKKYVICNADEG
+209 KKYVVCNADEG

-231 LLEDQPLKVIFGM
+231 LLEDQPLKVLFAMMI
-244 VMCGFVIGSD
+244 CGYAIGSD

-264 PKSIEALNGSINE
+264 PKSIEAINGCINE
-277 LKKLGLLGEN
+277 LKDKKLLGKD
-287 ILGTDFSFDLGICI
+287 ILGTKFSFDL
-301 GQGAYICGEETAL
+301 T
-314 IASIEAINGSINEL
+314 
-328 KKLGLLGENILGTN
+328 
-342 FSFDLGICIGQGA
+342 ICIGQGA

-406 LINGS
+406 LLNGAD
-411 EKFSSIGNKK
+411 KFSSIGNKK

-429 LDSFFNNPGVYE
+429 LDSFFKNPGVYE
-441 IDMGTP
+441 IDMGTS
-447 MKKIFNEIGGGYK
+447 MKKIFNEIGGGFK
-460 EPLKAF
+460 EPIKAL
-466 QIGGPLGGVVPLSE
+466 QVGGPLGGVIPIAE
-480 IENLNL
+480 AEKLNL
-486 DFQEFTAKGFMLGH
+486 DFQEFSAAGFMLGH
-500 ASVVSIPK
+500 ASIVSIPK
-508 DFSMAE
+508 NFPMVE

-542 EMFDQAKKKTAKI
+542 EMFDQAKNKTAKI

-560 EELLV
+560 NELLV
-565 TMKKGCLCALCGAI
+565 TMQKGCLCALCGAI
-579 PTPIQNILKYF
+579 PMPIMNILKYF

>member
-14 LKDNL
+14 LKNNL
-19 FKQISENTLS
+19 FQKISDRTLNPKS
-29 DNPQDIKEIAKKHN
+29 DDNIKEIADEYKM
-43 LGVSTLH
+43 GVSTIH

-79 GTQDKLKDKLKEKL
+79 GTQEPLKKKLKEKL
-93 GDDKVGEMFCL
+93 GEDKVGEMFCL

-114 YDGENYAGKDIEKID
+114 YDGENYAGKDINKIDEIIKGEKIN
-129 QILKGEEIK
+129 

-153 MDDKLSSTDQ
+153 MDDKLSNLEN
-163 FKDQLSKFLKSD
+163 FKEYLGKFIKTD
-175 KKEIVKSLLD
+175 KKEIINSLLS

-200 KWDFCSKAK
+200 KWDFCSKTQSE
-209 GDKKYVICNADEG
+209 KKYVICNADEG

-231 LLEDQPLKVIFGM
+231 LLEDQPLKVLFGM
-244 VMCGFVIGSD
+244 VICGYVIGGN

-264 PKSIEALNGSINE
+264 PKSIEAINGCINS
-277 LKKLGLLGEN
+277 LKGVGLLGDK
-287 ILGTDFSFDLGICI
+287 ILGSDFSFDL
-301 GQGAYICGEETAL
+301 
-314 IASIEAINGSINEL
+314 N
-328 KKLGLLGENILGTN
+328 
-342 FSFDLGICIGQGA
+342 ICIGQGA

-406 LINGS
+406 LLNGAD
-411 EKFSSIGNKK
+411 KFSSIGNKK

-447 MKKIFNEIGGGYK
+447 MKKIFEEYGGGYK
-460 EPLKAF
+460 EKVKAF
-466 QIGGPLGGVVPLSE
+466 QIGGPLGGVVPISE
-480 IENLNL
+480 IEKLNL
-486 DFQEFTAKGFMLGH
+486 DFQEFTNAGFMLGH
-500 ASVVSIPK
+500 ASVVSIPE
-508 DFSMAE
+508 DFNMAE

-528 GKCFPGRLGSYRGK
+528 GKCFPGRIGSYRGK
-542 EMFDQAKKKTAKI
+542 EMFDQLKKGTSKI

-560 EELLV
+560 NELLV

-579 PTPIQNILKYF
+579 PTPIMNILKYF
-590 GDEMKNDMVKD
+590 GDEIKNDIVKD

>member
-19 FKQISENTLS
+19 FKKISENSLS
-29 DNPQDIKEIAKKHN
+29 SSPKDIKDIAKEYN

-79 GTQDKLKDKLKEKL
+79 GTQEKLKETLKSKL

-104 GHCYENHAFH
+104 GHCYENKAFH
-114 YDGENYAGKDIEKID
+114 YDGENYAGNDIEKID
-129 QILKGEEIK
+129 QIIKGEKIDQDK
-138 QEKFFSKSFATTSFL
+138 YFSKSFASTSFL
-153 MDDKLSSTDQ
+153 MDDKLSTIEK
-163 FKDQLSKFLKSD
+163 FKDHLDVVLKKD
-175 KKEIVKSLLD
+175 KKEIIQSLLN

-200 KWDFCSKAK
+200 KWDFCSKAP

-244 VMCGFVIGSD
+244 VMCGYVIGSN

-264 PKSIEALNGSINE
+264 PKSIEA
-277 LKKLGLLGEN
+277 
-287 ILGTDFSFDLGICI
+287 
-301 GQGAYICGEETAL
+301 
-314 IASIEAINGSINEL
+314 INGCINQL
-328 KKLGLLGENILGTN
+328 KQDGLLGENILGTN
-342 FSFDLGICIGQGA
+342 FSFDLNICIGQGA

-391 TVVNNVETLAAATGI
+391 TVVNNVETLAAAAGI
-406 LINGS
+406 LLNGA
-411 EKFSSIGNKK
+411 EKFSVIGNKK

-429 LDSFFNNPGVYE
+429 LDSFFNNPGIYE
-441 IDMGTP
+441 IEMGTP
-447 MKKIFNEIGGGYK
+447 MKKIFEEIGGGYK
-460 EPLKAF
+460 EPVKAF

-480 IENLNL
+480 IDNLNL

-508 DFSMAE
+508 DFPMTE

-542 EMFDQAKKKTAKI
+542 EMFDQFKNKTAKI

-560 EELLV
+560 NELLV
-565 TMKKGCLCALCGAI
+565 TMQKGCLCALCGAI
-579 PTPIQNILKYF
+579 PTPIMNILKYF